1 MLWYRP
7 WCETVVRSRLLRSLV
22 LGCGLLLALPPGWC
36 CIFAFRSVKQEAPK
50 ASPCCC
56 PCCAKEAPRPAP
68 TPAPAPKAP
77 DRCPC
82 ADRHST
88 APDAPKVFASDPG
101 FVAPVPVIHL
111 APFWLGITAPAGFC
125 PPAAAT
131 SSHVLNCVWLC

>member
-1 MLWYRP
+1 M
-7 WCETVVRSRLLRSLV
+7 RSRFLRSLV

-36 CIFAFRSVKQEAPK
+36 CTFALRAAKQGISQGPPK
-50 ASPCCC
+50 ATPCCC
-56 PCCAKEAPRPAP
+56 PCCAKEAPPPAP
-68 TPAPAPKAP
+68 TPTPAPKTP

-101 FVAPVPVIHL
+101 LVTPLPAIDL
-111 APFWLGITAPAGFC
+111 APSWPGISALVGFRS
-125 PPAAAT
+125 PAAPT